1 MPYIANRHHPD
12 CPGPATCPAITPP
25 TNHPLTRYMEG
36 YEFESQLHYQ
46 NSPSLIMS
54 WILSPLLPL

>member
-1 MPYIANRHHPD
+1 LPWTSYMPCHH
-12 CPGPATCPAITPP
+12 TT
-25 TNHPLTRYMEG
+25 HQSPLTLYMEG

-46 NSPSLIMS
+46 NSPSLILT